1 MDFKQELIRTI
12 NILIDE
18 KLNAVSQSKE
28 IATVVTGVSKDK
40 YKVKINGQD
49 YWVRDGVNV
58 KPTVGTSVWIR
69 SPTPNLA
76 DAYICSKR

>member
-58 KPTVGTSVWIR
+58 KPT
-69 SPTPNLA
+69 PNLA